1 MIILS
6 NGFPTNM
13 PDSENVSQGGPANFA
28 KLFCSYIEKRSKDRW
43 IGVMF
48 QATHLKEPALE
59 KIFKFIRR
67 DYYKL
72 YLPKRQLT
80 RITQASTMQDPAKI
94 LKKSIELLTNLIRQ
108 KKPDVIFLNGFGIF
122 NWALLKAAEKTKVP
136 VVIQHAGI
144 WTKELDIHKSTYTKF
159 GRKIM
164 EEMEQDSSRL
174 TDAEVFLN
182 KWSKD
187 YYRKNIAKRSN
198 KNTYIIPLPFNFS
211 VFKNLSV
218 NENDSQF
225 YFDVNKFHIGVIA
238 RWDEIKNHK
247 LILSLAKEIKKL
259 KLPWQVHVIT
269 SIPDLSKYQKMQN
282 EYEKYIDVIMPT
294 NRSGISDFCSSV
306 DLLIQPSLFD
316 VSPTVVLEATASN
329 TPIAISRNVGYAGD
343 FKKYQAKDWIFDDKA
358 SKMVGQIKKILRKPM
373 PAAIKKHLRYAHD
386 HERIFAYYLK
396 LFSEMSR

>member
-1 MIILS
+1 
-6 NGFPTNM
+6 
-13 PDSENVSQGGPANFA
+13 
-28 KLFCSYIEKRSKDRW
+28 
-43 IGVMF
+43 
-48 QATHLKEPALE
+48 
-59 KIFKFIRR
+59 
-67 DYYKL
+67 
-72 YLPKRQLT
+72 
-80 RITQASTMQDPAKI
+80 
-94 LKKSIELLTNLIRQ
+94 
-108 KKPDVIFLNGFGIF
+108 
-122 NWALLKAAEKTKVP
+122 
-136 VVIQHAGI
+136 
-144 WTKELDIHKSTYTKF
+144 
-159 GRKIM
+159 M